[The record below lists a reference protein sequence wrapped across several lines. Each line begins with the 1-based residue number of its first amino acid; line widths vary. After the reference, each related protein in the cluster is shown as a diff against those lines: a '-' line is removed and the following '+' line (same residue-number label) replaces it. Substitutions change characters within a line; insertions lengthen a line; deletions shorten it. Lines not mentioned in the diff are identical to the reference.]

1 MTNLTRAK
9 EGTEK
14 PFRDCV
20 NQGEF
25 DIDSTGEFDID
36 AAELEQELPQDIAEK
51 KKKGSLRSGYTT
63 GTCAAGATKAAILT
77 LLTGRVVKTIEVS
90 LPKGRNANLS
100 IAYTRINEDSS
111 VTASVTKDAGDDP
124 DVTHNAEICSTVFLL
139 PLKGQVDIDGGL
151 GVGRVTKP
159 GLGLDLGKA
168 AINPVPMSMIRQ
180 AINEVA
186 FNHLESRGIKV
197 VISVPRGEDIA
208 LKTDNPRLGIVGGI
222 SILGTTGIVL
232 PYSTASFAAAIR
244 QCLDVSAAMR
254 TDTVV
259 LTTGGRSED
268 FSKTL
273 LGNTFP
279 DHAFIQIGDFI
290 GYSIRQCVNKK
301 IRKAIVAGFI
311 GKLTKMAMGVKQTH
325 VKGSHVNM
333 EFMAKI
339 ASTCSSSAMLVR
351 EIREA
356 NTARHVSEII
366 DKNRVE
372 GFYEAICR
380 EVFSQLNDYSNGRIE
395 LQVIM
400 FEFDGKVK
408 GSYPQKQRF

>member
-1 MTNLTRAK
+1 MNDMTRSNG
-9 EGTEK
+9 GTGK
-14 PFRDCV
+14 PISDCV
-20 NQGEF
+20 NQGEY
-25 DIDSTGEFDID
+25 DIDL
-36 AAELEQELPQDIAEK
+36 AEHEQELPHDIEEK
-51 KKKGSLRSGYTT
+51 KKKGTLRSGYTT
-63 GTCAAGATKAAILT
+63 GTCAAGATKAAL
-77 LLTGRVVKTIEVS
+77 LAMLTGRVVKNIEVS
-90 LPKGRNANLS
+90 LPKGRSASLL
-100 IAYTRINEDSS
+100 IASTRINEDSS
-111 VTASVTKDAGDDP
+111 VTTSVIKDAGDDP
-124 DVTHNAEICSTVFLL
+124 DVTHNAEICSTVSVL
-139 PLKGQVDIDGGL
+139 PLKGQVIIDGGI

-159 GLGLDLGKA
+159 GLGLELGNA
-168 AINPVPMSMIRQ
+168 AINPVPVSMIKQ
-180 AINEVA
+180 VISEVA
-186 FNHLESRGIKV
+186 LNHLELRGIKV
-197 VISVPRGEDIA
+197 VISVPGGEEIT

-244 QCLDVSAAMR
+244 QSLDVSVAMG

-268 FSKTL
+268 YSKML
-273 LGNTFP
+273 LGDSFP

-290 GYSIRQCVNKK
+290 GYSIKQCVNKK

-339 ASTCSSSAMLVR
+339 ASMCSSSDAL
-351 EIREA
+351 IRDIRGA

-366 DKNRVE
+366 DRNRVE

-380 EVFSQLNDYSNGRIE
+380 EVFRQLNEYSNGGIE
-395 LQVIM
+395 LQIIM

-408 GSYPQKQRF
+408 GSYPQ